1 MYRDVRGDHFAL
13 TVSKA
18 EDVVN
23 HNFGMA
29 VVTMADIVSV
39 SAAIEIL
46 SGVSYVTL
54 VLLYPLDPSA
64 DGQR

>member
-1 MYRDVRGDHFAL
+1 MVGDYRSVL

-23 HNFGMA
+23 HNSGMA

-39 SAAIEIL
+39 STAIDML
-46 SGVSYVTL
+46 SGASYVTL
-54 VLLYPLDPSA
+54 VRLCPLDPSA
-64 DGQR
+64 DRQH